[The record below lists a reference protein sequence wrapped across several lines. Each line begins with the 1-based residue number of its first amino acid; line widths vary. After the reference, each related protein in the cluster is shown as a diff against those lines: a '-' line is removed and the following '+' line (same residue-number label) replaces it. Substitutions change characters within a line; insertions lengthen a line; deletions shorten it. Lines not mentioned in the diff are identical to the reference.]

1 MRDDKHI
8 SMMVW
13 IDTVGVAARVF
24 ARHAIQCSLSTWMTY
39 DVSEDWQWVISNR

>member
-24 ARHAIQCSLSTWMTY
+24 ARHSPVSALSP
-39 DVSEDWQWVISNR
+39 RG